1 MNRAM
6 VRSHMQTDYFD
17 KQMKSMNTLEEIL
30 FNTPKVAYNPTGPG
44 DYNLPSS
51 FADLPP
57 PR

>member
-1 MNRAM
+1 M